1 MTCKAR
7 ALYHEFRISTKII
20 SPLEVM
26 TELKTDDNYDVAS
39 FFQKQFI
46 EANDVSHDGAGASGD
61 KESMFSGVDEL
72 DRYFN
77 ETVLDVFKDFD
88 AA

>member
-1 MTCKAR
+1 
-7 ALYHEFRISTKII
+7 
-20 SPLEVM
+20 M

-46 EANDVSHDGAGASGD
+46 EANEVSYDGAGASGD
-61 KESMFSGVDEL
+61 KESMFRCVDEL

-77 ETVLDVFKDFD
+77 ETVLDVFKDFY
-88 AA
+88 AAWFSGPALF

>member
-1 MTCKAR
+1 
-7 ALYHEFRISTKII
+7 
-20 SPLEVM
+20 M

-46 EANDVSHDGAGASGD
+46 KANEVSHDGAVASGD
-61 KESMFSGVDEL
+61 KESMFRGVDEL

-77 ETVLDVFKDFD
+77 ETVLDAFKDFY
-88 AA
+88 AAWISGSALF

>member
-1 MTCKAR
+1 MTGIEIVFR
-7 ALYHEFRISTKII
+7 LHFNSSSLYHEFRITTKII

-46 EANDVSHDGAGASGD
+46 EANEVSHDGAGASGD
-61 KESMFSGVDEL
+61 
-72 DRYFN
+72 
-77 ETVLDVFKDFD
+77 
-88 AA
+88 